1 MTTQELARHAAP
13 NNPSASASASASA
26 RMPGLALS
34 RPLRAWLGIEVIFG
48 VLSLLTISLTPGD
61 TARHFAWP
69 IKPDVTAALLGGFY
83 IAAAFI
89 YVLALF
95 TRRWENIRVFIVA
108 SILFSSIE
116 FAATLLHW
124 ERMTVGS
131 LPFNVWFV
139 SYVLPPPLFIGF
151 YLWHERHNG
160 SAPKSQDEPL
170 APWLRAGLVVLGA
183 PLALLGAAVFVQPEL
198 LFPLMAWKFTPLT
211 ARAFSGWILALG
223 VMMLSAA
230 RENDCTRS
238 RIVGAMFVPLL
249 PAVLWEVARYPDQVN
264 RSHPGVYGGLAVLV
278 ATFVLGLGLARGD
291 WRRVLG

>member
-1 MTTQELARHAAP
+1 MTTRELGPHAAP
-13 NNPSASASASASA
+13 NHTAASVPT
-26 RMPGLALS
+26 RMAKLPLS
-34 RPLRAWLGIEVIFG
+34 RPLRAWIGIEVMFG
-48 VLSLLTISLTPGD
+48 LLSLATISLTPAD

-95 TRRWENIRVFIVA
+95 TRRWENVRVFIVA
-108 SILFSSIE
+108 SILFSSVE

-124 ERMTVGS
+124 ERMSVGS
-131 LPFNVWFV
+131 MPFNVWFA

-151 YLWHERHNG
+151 YLWHQRR
-160 SAPKSQDEPL
+160 SSPAPKAQDEPL
-170 APWLRAGLVVLGA
+170 APLLRAGLCVLGV
-183 PLALLGAAVFVQPEL
+183 PLVLLGVVVFVQPAI

-211 ARAFSGWILALG
+211 ARALSGWILALG

-230 RENDCTRS
+230 RENDRTRS

-249 PAVLWEVARYPDQVN
+249 PAVALEVARYSGQVDW
-264 RSHPGVYGGLAVLV
+264 SHPGVYGGLAVLV
-278 ATFVLGLGLARGD
+278 ATFVLGLGLALGD
-291 WRRVLG
+291 WRRVLR